1 MFIIINNTNNLHY
14 ISICFVVFT
23 LINPWES
30 YYIHTNQDLTHH
42 RCAVNGLWSGFP
54 LPCQAHVKRTQWR
67 WGEPSVWRKLGQPS
81 FITPSAW
88 EMHSDL
94 CSATQQ
100 SLHKAPVTR
109 PRGGA
114 RSHKAG
120 RVCLPGPPPLN
131 QGAVRGARHKMRL
144 RGHVTMSLL
153 RDSADPPRART
164 HTPRPSARTHTPF
177 GCPGGTCPGE
187 GSQRLRNHW
196 KLRFSEHFE
205 ATFQNW
211 A

>member
-1 MFIIINNTNNLHY
+1 
-14 ISICFVVFT
+14 
-23 LINPWES
+23 
-30 YYIHTNQDLTHH
+30 
-42 RCAVNGLWSGFP
+42 
-54 LPCQAHVKRTQWR
+54 
-67 WGEPSVWRKLGQPS
+67 
-81 FITPSAW
+81 
-88 EMHSDL
+88 MHSDL

-153 RDSADPPRART
+153 RDSADPPLARA

-187 GSQRLRNHW
+187 GSQRASKGWGTIGNYGSVSTLKQLSRTGH
-196 KLRFSEHFE
+196 KLAWILSSIPSL
-205 ATFQNW
+205 ATWVQRLQECKSFLPTPRTPKEFRSFCGLILFN
-211 A
+211 